1 MQKIAIRTAAVVLGA
16 ALSVAGAASVAEA
29 DTKSIK
35 DPKPNI
41 TKVTVKHGSEN
52 IKVTT
57 RTGVIRPGTYLTVY
71 LDTDPS
77 NPGPEYRNDLVP
89 ASELS
94 PLMRIEK
101 FGEQGHAVPCDGL
114 RGRGDVYGPKTVLGH
129 GPAQLRR
136 GSRQGPGVG
145 PGLLRR
151 QGPERRRLGARL
163 QEARRLGAPLSSRPP
178 LDQVRPRGGR
188 AAGRPGSQRSADGA

>member
-1 MQKIAIRTAAVVLGA
+1 VPKIALRTAAVVLGA
-16 ALSVAGAASVAEA
+16 ALSVAGAASFAEA
-29 DTKSIK
+29 DTASIK

-57 RTGVIRPGTYLTVY
+57 RTGVIRPGTHLTVY
-71 LDTDPS
+71 LDTDPA

-101 FGEQGHAVPCDGL
+101 FGEQGHAVSCDGL
-114 RGRGDVYGPKTVLGH
+114 RGRGDVYGPTTVSVTVPRSCVGNPETVRVSVRGYFDVKGPNVVDWAPGFKKLGGWVH
-129 GPAQLRR
+129 H
-136 GSRQGPGVG
+136 
-145 PGLLRR
+145 
-151 QGPERRRLGARL
+151 
-163 QEARRLGAPLSSRPP
+163 
-178 LDQVRPRGGR
+178 
-188 AAGRPGSQRSADGA
+188 

>member
-1 MQKIAIRTAAVVLGA
+1 MNNHLGGVTPCKIAIRTAAVVLAA
-16 ALSVAGAASVAEA
+16 ALSVAGATSVAEA

-41 TKVTVKHGSEN
+41 TKVTVKHGSTN

-101 FGEQGHAVPCDGL
+101 FGEQGHAVRCDGL
-114 RGRGDVYGPKTVLGH
+114 RGRGDVYGPKTVSVTIPRSCVGNPDKVRVSVRGYFDVLGPNVVDWAP
-129 GPAQLRR
+129 GFKKLGGWVRR
-136 GSRQGPGVG
+136 
-145 PGLLRR
+145 
-151 QGPERRRLGARL
+151 
-163 QEARRLGAPLSSRPP
+163 
-178 LDQVRPRGGR
+178 
-188 AAGRPGSQRSADGA
+188 